1 MQQNQAK
8 LYVEREFTVAQAD
21 QRLFSSFL
29 EHLGRAIYEGIYEPG
44 HPLADEDGF
53 RTDVLKLVRELGVS
67 HVRYPG
73 GNFLSGY
80 NWRDGIGPKEKR
92 PTRLDLAWH
101 TIESNQFGID
111 EFVDWCKK
119 AGTSVMGAVNMGTGT
134 PKDAGE
140 LVEYCN
146 FPGGT
151 ALSDLRI
158 ENGHKDPHNIKL
170 WCIGNE
176 MDGDWQ
182 ICHLDAVDYGKKA
195 LEAAKIMKW
204 VDPELE
210 LVVCGSASTLQKTYP
225 EWDRVVLEHTYEQVD
240 YLSLHRYYE
249 NFDNDL
255 DFLASFADMEDFIHT
270 IVSTCDYV
278 KALKRS
284 KKKMMLSFDEWN
296 IWYQRNTTPH
306 DWMPAPPVLED
317 HYSVLDA
324 LAFAGL
330 GMTLLNHADRV
341 KIACLAQLVN
351 VIAPIFTEK
360 KGRVI
365 RQSIYYPFQLLSR
378 YGSAGTVLKPVCISP
393 KAETQYGDVPVLHT
407 SAVYDPQQGTV
418 TVFALNIGKEPMEL
432 TLSLGSFGKVS
443 MEQWI
448 CLKNENLHLKN
459 TFESPEATAPVS
471 MPCISGVFSE
481 TQLSVPGISWNVLR
495 FRVQP

>member
-1 MQQNQAK
+1 MQENKAK

-21 QRLFSSFL
+21 KRLFSSFL
-29 EHLGRAIYEGIYEPG
+29 EHLGRAIYGGIYEPG

-53 RTDVLKLVRELGVS
+53 RTDVLRLVRELGVS

-80 NWRDGIGPKEKR
+80 NWRDGIGPRENR

-101 TIESNQFGID
+101 TIETNQFGID
-111 EFVDWCKK
+111 EFVDWCRK

-134 PKDAGE
+134 PREAGE

-158 ENGHKDPHNIKL
+158 QNGHKDPHNIKL

-204 VDPELE
+204 VDPGVE
-210 LVVCGSASTLQKTYP
+210 LVVCGSATTLQKTYP

-249 NFDNDL
+249 NFGNNL
-255 DFLASFADMEDFIHT
+255 DFLASFQDMEDFIHT

-278 KALKRS
+278 KAVKRS

-296 IWYQRNTTPH
+296 VWYQQHSTPH
-306 DWMPAPPVLED
+306 GWVEAPPILED
-317 HYSVLDA
+317 HYSVIDA
-324 LAFAGL
+324 LVFAGM
-330 GMTLLNHADRV
+330 GMTLLNHSDRV

-351 VIAPIFTEK
+351 VIAPIFTENG
-360 KGRVI
+360 GRVI

-378 YGSAGTVLKPVCISP
+378 YGSAGTVLKPVCVSP
-393 KAETQYGDVPVLHT
+393 KAETKYGDAPLIHT
-407 SAVYDPQQGTV
+407 SVVYDGESRMV
-418 TVFALNIGKEPMEL
+418 TVFALNINEDSDMEL
-432 TLSLGSFGKVS
+432 EISLSSFGKAV
-443 MEQWI
+443 MKEWL
-448 CLKNENLHLKN
+448 CLKNDDLHLTN
-459 TFESPEATAPVS
+459 TFDAPDAAAPVS
-471 MPCISGVFSE
+471 LPCQKDIFDR
-481 TQLSVPGISWNVLR
+481 TALRLPKLSWNVLR
-495 FRVQP
+495 FEVQ